1 MGGNYSYTDT
11 EYSESYLVT
20 ERNDLNLPNSLF
32 QFALDENGN
41 RIQTVTGA
49 NLFNLD
55 AYVRDV
61 QGNPL
66 KRIPKQKATV
76 YGSYE
81 IPTVNGM
88 LALNATREFF
98 SPLPA
103 VV

>member
-1 MGGNYSYTDT
+1 MKTAI
-11 EYSESYLVT
+11 ESRH
-20 ERNDLNLPNSLF
+20 E
-32 QFALDENGN
+32 
-41 RIQTVTGA
+41 TGQ

-81 IPTVNGM
+81 IPTANGM
-88 LALNATREFF
+88 LVVERDLQLHRRIRVISLSTGDRPCAVAQADRSQRE
-98 SPLPA
+98 LEG
-103 VV
+103 